1 MHLGFGRIG
10 VGLQKSR
17 RVIAAPIRFGAP
29 SVRVLHSVRFGCLA
43 PAAVSSTTSESFRVA
58 VRVSVVVPEVP
69 RCWRCH
75 HLGSVRLPDPIPLS
89 DPIPLFS
96 LLRSDPILLHS
107 SDPILCPT
115 PTLSKRPSF
124 SPSLLQWQVPIQFEF
139 PWSVHKSD
147 PTPFSDPNRFG
158 TCTLLQLSSELS
170 TPFDDV
176 FDQFN
181 YSNQS

>member
-29 SVRVLHSVRFGCLA
+29 SVRVLHSVRFGSQYSIRFGAPSVRVLHSVRFGCLA

-58 VRVSVVVPEVP
+58 VRVSLVVPEVP

-124 SPSLLQWQVPIQFEF
+124 SPSLLQ
-139 PWSVHKSD
+139 
-147 PTPFSDPNRFG
+147 
-158 TCTLLQLSSELS
+158 
-170 TPFDDV
+170 
-176 FDQFN
+176 
-181 YSNQS
+181 